1 MLCAAQCSRR
11 FPTES
16 TPDKANRNLYEKLGN
31 ESIKKV
37 AVVDASF
44 TKRMDKVAKSGVEA
58 QT

>member
-1 MLCAAQCSRR
+1 MLCAAQCSKR

-16 TPDKANRNLYEKLGN
+16 IPDKANRSSYEKLGN

-37 AVVDASF
+37 AVASF
-44 TKRMDKVAKSGVEA
+44 AKRMDKVAKSGVEA